1 MKLADCLRAAS
12 VILIWGINFVVI
24 KIGVADMPPF
34 LFAAMRFT
42 LIALPAVFFIK
53 PPASK
58 ISLLIFYGMTI
69 SFGQFALL
77 FLAMRLGMP
86 AGIAS
91 LVIQSQAFFTAI
103 LGGFLGEKIRIHH
116 LLGFTVA
123 GAGMCL
129 VGIGGGGTSDIT
141 VLTMLLT
148 LLAALCW
155 GLGNLANKLIMRD
168 TQSSV
173 NGLSLVVWSSLVPI
187 IPFYLCSFIFEGKA
201 VITSSLVHF
210 QISSFLALLYLVYI
224 SSYIGFTFWS
234 DLLSRY
240 ESSRVAPLTLVVPI
254 IGIASSAFFL
264 HEKITYQQIMGAS
277 VVFAGL
283 FINMFG
289 GRFRPALSSVREYL
303 GQKK

>member
-289 GRFRPALSSVREYL
+289 GRFSPALSSVREYL